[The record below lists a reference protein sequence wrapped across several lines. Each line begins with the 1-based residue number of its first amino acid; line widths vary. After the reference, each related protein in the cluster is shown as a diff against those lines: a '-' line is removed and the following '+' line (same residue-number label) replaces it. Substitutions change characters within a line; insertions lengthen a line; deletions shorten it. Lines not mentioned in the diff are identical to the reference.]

1 MGHDE
6 WGMDEESI
14 GNRFWFRIIYFLRNE
29 LDVER
34 WKQRRTPGAADHD
47 GDEPETKG
55 GAQETNRQIDEMK
68 SGPSAKAI
76 RRQPSNST
84 GMPVKGCARI
94 YIP

>member
-1 MGHDE
+1 MVKRRGPTTTRRTSNGGLGSPSGSKGAMGHDE

-14 GNRFWFRIIYFLRNE
+14 GNRFWFRIIFLQNE

-55 GAQETNRQIDEMK
+55 GAQETNHTTK
-68 SGPSAKAI
+68 
-76 RRQPSNST
+76 
-84 GMPVKGCARI
+84 
-94 YIP
+94 